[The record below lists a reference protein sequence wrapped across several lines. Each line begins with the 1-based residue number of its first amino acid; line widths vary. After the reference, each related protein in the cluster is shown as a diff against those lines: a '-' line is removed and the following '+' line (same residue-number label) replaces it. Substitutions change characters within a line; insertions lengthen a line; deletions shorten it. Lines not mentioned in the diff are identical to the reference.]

1 MIDLDKNRYLPP
13 RILNK
18 VIHQKE
24 WTNLVQTEGY
34 SSQNK
39 PIVSFNIGSGPLKI
53 LGWSQMHG
61 NETTTTKALF
71 DLIDTLQNTQQGKEI
86 LKKVALKLIFS

>member
-39 PIVSFNIGSGPLKI
+39 PIVSFNIGSGPLKFW
-53 LGWSQMHG
+53 GGRRCMG
-61 NETTTTKALF
+61 MKRP
-71 DLIDTLQNTQQGKEI
+71 LQKPYLT
-86 LKKVALKLIFS
+86 